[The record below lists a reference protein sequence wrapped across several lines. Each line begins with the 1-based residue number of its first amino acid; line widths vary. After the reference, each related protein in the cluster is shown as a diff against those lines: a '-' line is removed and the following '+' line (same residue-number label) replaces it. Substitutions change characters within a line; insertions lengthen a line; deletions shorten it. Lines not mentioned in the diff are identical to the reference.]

1 MRQLVRPEYE
11 LLACLRRH
19 ALWRVSGQMNKGVW
33 TLVFRTNSAGPQF
46 LVEQDG
52 ERGGTKK
59 QNTEY
64 ERRKRASYVNPPE
77 RILAEPWA
85 LLVIKI
91 VREGRIRSDRS
102 T

>member
-1 MRQLVRPEYE
+1 MRQLLRPEYE
-11 LLACLRRH
+11 LLACLRWH

-33 TLVFRTNSAGPQF
+33 TLVFRTDSAGPQF

-64 ERRKRASYVNPPE
+64 ERRRQASYVNPPE
-77 RILAEPWA
+77 RILAEPS
-85 LLVIKI
+85 VTP
-91 VREGRIRSDRS
+91 SD
-102 T
+102 

>member
-1 MRQLVRPEYE
+1 MRQLLRPEYE

-33 TLVFRTNSAGPQF
+33 TLVSRTDSAGPQF

-64 ERRKRASYVNPPE
+64 ERRKQASYVNPPE
-77 RILAEPWA
+77 RIPAEPW
-85 LLVIKI
+85 
-91 VREGRIRSDRS
+91 GHS
-102 T
+102 

>member
-1 MRQLVRPEYE
+1 MLDHKGQNVFRGRVAMRQLLRPEYE

-33 TLVFRTNSAGPQF
+33 TLVFRTDSAGPQF
-46 LVEQDG
+46 LVGQGG

-64 ERRKRASYVNPPE
+64 ERRKQASYVNPSE
-77 RILAEPWA
+77 RILAEPW
-85 LLVIKI
+85 
-91 VREGRIRSDRS
+91 GHS
-102 T
+102 

>member
-1 MRQLVRPEYE
+1 MRQLLRPEYE

-33 TLVFRTNSAGPQF
+33 TLVFRTDSAGPQF

-59 QNTEY
+59 QNTAY
-64 ERRKRASYVNPPE
+64 ERRRQASYVNPPE
-77 RILAEPWA
+77 RILAEPW
-85 LLVIKI
+85 
-91 VREGRIRSDRS
+91 GHSY
-102 T
+102 

>member
-1 MRQLVRPEYE
+1 MRQLLRPEYE

-33 TLVFRTNSAGPQF
+33 TLVFRTDSAGPQF

-64 ERRKRASYVNPPE
+64 ERRKQASYVNPPE
-77 RILAEPWA
+77 RILAEPW
-85 LLVIKI
+85 
-91 VREGRIRSDRS
+91 GTPSD
-102 T
+102 